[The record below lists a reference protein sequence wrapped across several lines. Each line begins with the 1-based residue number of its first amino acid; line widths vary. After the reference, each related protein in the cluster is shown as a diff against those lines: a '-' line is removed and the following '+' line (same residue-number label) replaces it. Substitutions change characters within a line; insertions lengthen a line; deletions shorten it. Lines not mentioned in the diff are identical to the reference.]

1 MMEDLICHSGM
12 LIGSILSAAF
22 VVALAGGL
30 VVLVASVLRRTRPP
44 TTNG

>member
-1 MMEDLICHSGM
+1 
-12 LIGSILSAAF
+12 LSAAF